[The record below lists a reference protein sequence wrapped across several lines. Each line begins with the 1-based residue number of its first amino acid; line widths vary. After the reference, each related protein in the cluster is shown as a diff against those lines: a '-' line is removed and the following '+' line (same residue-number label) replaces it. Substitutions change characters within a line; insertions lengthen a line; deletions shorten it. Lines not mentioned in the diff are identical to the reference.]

1 MKKIYY
7 VSTRDVADGIVNEA
21 TVIKETEKT
30 YIAKIAGYE
39 RTLRKGDMKC
49 GTIETFYAFEEY
61 TDALMWL
68 KDRAEKLIIGNTDTI
83 YKKTL
88 ENEKLRLM
96 VKKIVGDATASVNDD
111 EDTAEIEKI
120 KKAAFVKNYLSPLL
134 RAAGICVR
142 GAEYT
147 KDDNTGEET
156 VVITCTNGY
165 TKSRCVTA
173 DSLIALARDSM
184 CGL

>member
-68 KDRAEKLIIGNTDTI
+68 KDRADLHERICEIIGKEHTDRAILDITNNLDKSI
-83 YKKTL
+83 GFDL
-88 ENEKLRLM
+88 
-96 VKKIVGDATASVNDD
+96 DADYNSADIRGF
-111 EDTAEIEKI
+111 AI
-120 KKAAFVKNYLSPLL
+120 K
-134 RAAGICVR
+134 
-142 GAEYT
+142 
-147 KDDNTGEET
+147 
-156 VVITCTNGY
+156 
-165 TKSRCVTA
+165 
-173 DSLIALARDSM
+173 LARK
-184 CGL
+184 LLEV

>member
-61 TDALMWL
+61 TDALIWRC
-68 KDRAEKLIIGNTDTI
+68 DP
-83 YKKTL
+83 
-88 ENEKLRLM
+88 
-96 VKKIVGDATASVNDD
+96 
-111 EDTAEIEKI
+111 DTACAAC
-120 KKAAFVKNYLSPLL
+120 KARN
-134 RAAGICVR
+134 R
-142 GAEYT
+142 GGA
-147 KDDNTGEET
+147 K
-156 VVITCTNGY
+156 
-165 TKSRCVTA
+165 
-173 DSLIALARDSM
+173 
-184 CGL
+184 CG

>member
-30 YIAKIAGYE
+30 YIAKIGGYE

-88 ENEKLRLM
+88 ENEK
-96 VKKIVGDATASVNDD
+96 IAS
-111 EDTAEIEKI
+111 
-120 KKAAFVKNYLSPLL
+120 Y
-134 RAAGICVR
+134 G
-142 GAEYT
+142 
-147 KDDNTGEET
+147 
-156 VVITCTNGY
+156 
-165 TKSRCVTA
+165 
-173 DSLIALARDSM
+173 
-184 CGL
+184 